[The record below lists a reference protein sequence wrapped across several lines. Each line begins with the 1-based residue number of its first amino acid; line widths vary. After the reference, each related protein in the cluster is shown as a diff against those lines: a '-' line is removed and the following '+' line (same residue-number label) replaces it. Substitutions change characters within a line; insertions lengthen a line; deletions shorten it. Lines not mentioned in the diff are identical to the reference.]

1 MFNRLFKCFIIMFV
15 LLFSIQH
22 KAQINKA
29 NPNKNNSKKNPETFS
44 ISKTDFDKL
53 FTFKSNQVIN
63 ISQNIYLDKSVS
75 LLNTKNGDMIFL
87 KIKLNY
93 FKKAYLLVQI
103 NGSYST
109 QIFILSDDKSIFYKG
124 KLSSTGLL
132 MTKCLE
138 EEIVS
143 E

>member
-1 MFNRLFKCFIIMFV
+1 MFNRLSKCFIIMFF
-15 LLFSIQH
+15 LLFSIQN
-22 KAQINKA
+22 KAQINKT

-53 FTFKSNQVIN
+53 FTFKSNQVITL
-63 ISQNIYLDKSVS
+63 SQNIYLDKSVS

-103 NGSYST
+103 NGSFST

>member
-1 MFNRLFKCFIIMFV
+1 MFNRLFKCFIIMFF

-22 KAQINKA
+22 KAQINKT
-29 NPNKNNSKKNPETFS
+29 NPNKNSKKNPESFS
-44 ISKTDFDKL
+44 ISKPDFDKL

-103 NGSYST
+103 NVSYST

>member
-1 MFNRLFKCFIIMFV
+1 MFNPLLKCLIIIFV
-15 LLFSIQH
+15 LLFSFQY
-22 KAQINKA
+22 KAQINKT
-29 NPNKNNSKKNPETFS
+29 NTTKNNAKKNPETFL
-44 ISKTDFDKL
+44 ILKTDFDKL

-63 ISQNIYLDKSVS
+63 LTSNMYLDKSVS
-75 LLNTKNGDMIFL
+75 LLNTKNGDMILL

-93 FKKAYLLVQI
+93 FKKAYLMVQI

-109 QIFILSDDKSIFYKG
+109 QIFIISSDKSIFYKG
-124 KLSSTGLL
+124 KFSNTGLL